1 MKKYSLYQ
9 EVFFEYNGKIYYG
22 QIVAITGSKKNRE
35 YKIVARES
43 ERYLDLWVKT
53 NQILYIRTI

>member
-1 MKKYSLYQ
+1 MKQHKLYQ
-9 EVFFEYNGKIYYG
+9 DVFFEYNGKIYYG

-43 ERYLDLWVKT
+43 AERYLGLWVRS
-53 NQILYIRTI
+53 NQILYIRN